1 MESLT
6 HIKLVRED
14 LKKNCKLNDIVQKGG
29 EVPEKSQIVK
39 LLAKTKAYTI
49 ITETTHHPP
58 PT

>member
-49 ITETTHHPP
+49 ITETTHHP
-58 PT
+58 